1 MNDMKKILGLL
12 FSASLLVSCHTDKT
26 KRNYEYF
33 PNMYYAVGYET
44 YQAVPFLPNGTAA
57 GLPADHTIARG
68 HIPYELENTVDGKIA
83 SRTQPNRITDF
94 DDKAAASGKALFDA
108 YCATCHGTKG
118 DGQGTLVQR
127 EKILGVPSY
136 ADAARDIT
144 VGSTYHVIY
153 YGINAMGSYASQLN
167 ENERWLVANYVMQL
181 KQELTK

>member
-12 FSASLLVSCHTDKT
+12 LSSLLLVSCHTDNT
-26 KRNYEYF
+26 KRNFEYF
-33 PNMYYAVGYET
+33 QDMYHPVGYET

-57 GLPADHTIARG
+57 GLPAPHTIARG
-68 HIPYELENTVDGKIA
+68 HIPYELENTIDGKLA
-83 SRTQPNRITDF
+83 SRNLTNPVVDF
-94 DDKAAASGKALFDA
+94 NEEAAASGKALYDA

-153 YGINAMGSYASQLN
+153 YGINAMGSYASQLS
-167 ENERWLVANYVMQL
+167 EDERWLVANYVMQL